1 MKHHPTESHSET
13 STADPS
19 PEVAE
24 HPEIA
29 KKAASDRVVQWLAE
43 AEQGDRMASEQLLPL
58 LYVELRR
65 LAAARLAR
73 EKSGQTLQPTAL
85 VHEAYLRLIQ
95 GRDLGWQGRGHFFG
109 AAAEAMRR
117 ILIERA
123 RKRRRPKHGGDR
135 RRTTLDDGAAKHEPH
150 PEELLALD
158 RSLSRLEARDSEMAQ
173 VVKLRYF
180 AGLTV
185 AETAAALEISERQV
199 NRHWTSAKAWLQR
212 DMSESAEG

>member
-1 MKHHPTESHSET
+1 MKNRPSQNSPKDS
-13 STADPS
+13 STNPPMIDADAP
-19 PEVAE
+19 V
-24 HPEIA
+24 
-29 KKAASDRVVQWLAE
+29 SDQVLQWLE
-43 AEQGDRMASEQLLPL
+43 DVDPGDRLASEQLLPL
-58 LYVELRR
+58 LYTELRK

-73 EKSGQTLQPTAL
+73 EKPGQTLQPTAL

-117 ILIERA
+117 ILIDRA
-123 RKRRRPKHGGDR
+123 RKRGRAKHGGNR
-135 RRTTLDDGAAKHEPH
+135 RQTTLDEGAAQHEPH

-185 AETAAALEISERQV
+185 AETAAAMEIPERRV
-199 NRHWTSAKAWLQR
+199 NRHWTSAKAWLKR
-212 DMSESAEG
+212 DMGETEG